1 MFKVQQIDHVE
12 LFVPERYEA
21 ARWYERT
28 LGLQVVPECEPWAV
42 DGGPL
47 MISSDDGSTKLALF
61 TGQSGPGGS
70 KDAFYR
76 VAFRVTGGGFAE
88 FLRRLPELGLT
99 NSRKQPVTA
108 DSVVDHQQAFSIYF
122 DDPWG
127 HLLEVTTYD
136 YARSRHGSG
145 EMSEQSGSEPGLR
158 TPTSIGT
165 WQDRASKNAAFMK
178 TCKSATC

>member
-12 LFVPERYEA
+12 LFVPEQYDA

-42 DGGPL
+42 GGGPL
-47 MISSDDGSTKLALF
+47 MISSDGGSTKLALF
-61 TGQSGPGGS
+61 TGQPGPGGS

-76 VAFRVTGGGFAE
+76 VAFSVTGGGFAE

-99 NSRKQPVTA
+99 NSRKEPVTA
-108 DSVVDHQQAFSIYF
+108 DSVVDHQQAYSIYF

-136 YARSRHGSG
+136 YDEIAS
-145 EMSEQSGSEPGLR
+145 LL
-158 TPTSIGT
+158 
-165 WQDRASKNAAFMK
+165 ASK
-178 TCKSATC
+178 